1 MRSATP
7 ARSIRVRHLPAL
19 TWSLV
24 RRPLAT
30 LTHLANDYGDVVD
43 VPVPGHH
50 VLIVTRPEHVEH
62 VLVDRQD
69 NYGKSFTYRPLR
81 VFLGSGLITAEG
93 EEYTR
98 QRRLVQ
104 PLFSHAQVSA
114 LAPAVAG
121 AVERCLRAWDRFP
134 DGTTMDAAA
143 AMSVLSLDVV
153 GSTLFGTDLAAAG
166 SRLAAAVTDQLE
178 VAAVSMRNP
187 LLLLA
192 PRLGLRTTPG
202 YRRWA
207 AAARTLDAVVA
218 GIVAKR
224 RSEPERE
231 GPPDLLDVLLS
242 ERDGRPPSEREIRD
256 EIMTFF
262 MAGHETTANA
272 LAWTLALLS
281 GHPEARDRLR
291 REVDALDGRLPTAAE
306 AGGLVWTRAVIQEAM
321 RLYPPVWTIERDARR
336 EDEIGGMRVPAGSTV
351 VVAPYL
357 VHRNP
362 DVWPNPEGFQ
372 PERFTGEAAGARHRL
387 AYIPFGAGHRGCIGR
402 SFALLEAT
410 IALAA
415 IAQGYELDLLAG
427 ARPEPEVS
435 VTLRPRGGLP
445 MTLRR
450 RARAGVPSGPGR
462 A

>member
-1 MRSATP
+1 VTGRPGGHVVPRRRLPGVLLRLLRDPLGSM
-7 ARSIRVRHLPAL
+7 ARLMLEHGEVVELPF
-19 TWSLV
+19 
-24 RRPLAT
+24 
-30 LTHLANDYGDVVD
+30 
-43 VPVPGHH
+43 PGHP
-50 VLIVTRPEHVEH
+50 VFLLVRPEHVEH
-62 VLVDRQD
+62 VLVGNQE
-69 NYGKSFTYRPLR
+69 NYDIAFTYRLLK
-81 VFLGSGLITAEG
+81 VFLGSGMITAEG
-93 EEYTR
+93 EAYAR
-98 QRRLVQ
+98 QRRRVT
-104 PLFSHAQVSA
+104 PLFSHQRVVA
-114 LAPAVAG
+114 LAPAMAG
-121 AVERCLRAWDRFP
+121 AAERCLRTWDRLP
-134 DGTTMDAAA
+134 DGARTDAAA
-143 AMSVLSLDVV
+143 AMSAYTLDIV
-153 GSTLFGTDLAAAG
+153 GRTLFGTDLTGDAE
-166 SRLAAAVTDQLE
+166 SVLPAVTRLQRAALP
-178 VAAVSMRNP
+178 VARNP
-187 LLLLA
+187 LVWVA
-192 PRLGLRTTPG
+192 PTVAGLTTPS
-202 YRRWA
+202 YWRYA
-207 AAARTLDAVVA
+207 AAMRTLDRLVRR
-218 GIVAKR
+218 IVAER
-224 RSEPERE
+224 RAEPERE

-450 RARAGVPSGPGR
+450 RARAAR
-462 A
+462 AMAL